1 MSILAV
7 SLLKHKNMNKNKLS
21 SFSAKINNFSGL
33 IDVVKKFGATYNPS
47 NPNLALANLENVLTE
62 GRMAIKKV
70 IDAEADYLNAA
81 TRRVNL
87 FKDQNQ
93 MLSRIL
99 ALLKSQGVDENLYQD
114 LYQVVK
120 QIKGYNKKPSSPAET
135 VALAP
140 AETGESKPT
149 KHQGAY
155 LTLEKRTEDF
165 LQFIDFL
172 EMIPDYKPNN
182 SELEIASLKTYQIDM
197 EQINDEV
204 AAFENTL
211 TNERHK
217 RNLLFFNEV
226 NGIMVLGSQVKANIR
241 GAFGRTSS
249 EHLQVIPFKFINRA
263 G

>member
-1 MSILAV
+1 
-7 SLLKHKNMNKNKLS
+7 MNKNKLS

-62 GRMAIKKV
+62 GRLAIKKV

-93 MLSRIL
+93 TLSRIL
-99 ALLKSQGVDENLYQD
+99 ALLKSQGVDKNLYQD

-120 QIKGYNKKPSSPAET
+120 QIKGYNKKQS
-135 VALAP
+135 AP
-140 AETGESKPT
+140 AETGESTPN

-165 LQFIDFL
+165 LQFIELL

-204 AAFENTL
+204 VAFENTL
-211 TNERHK
+211 THERHK
-217 RNLLFFNEV
+217 RDLLFFNEE

-249 EHLQVIPFKFINRA
+249 QNLQVTPFKFINRA
-263 G
+263 SFIK